1 MHDHEPQTGGTE
13 NGNADGH
20 TPAEQSKSSG
30 IREVTY
36 KMPATRESAK
46 ATEATQ
52 ADLNNVEAQ
61 TVMMKQSGAEQI
73 TADRVVMEQ
82 SGAKSIEAKSAQLDQ
97 SGVVALGSD
106 HTVLMQSSAVQV
118 VAEEA
123 HLSKSSALIVSA
135 RQARIEDSR
144 VFLFAG
150 TADGEVKA
158 AFTPVTAAA
167 IGAAF
172 AIVLAIASLAIRVA
186 TGRNE

>member
-1 MHDHEPQTGGTE
+1 MHDQEPQTGTPD
-13 NGNADGH
+13 NGNTDGRSSV
-20 TPAEQSKSSG
+20 EQAKPSG
-30 IREVTY
+30 IREITY

-61 TVMMKQSGAEQI
+61 TVMMKQSGAEHI

-106 HTVLMQSSAVQV
+106 NTVLMQSSAIQV
-118 VAEEA
+118 VADEA
-123 HLSKSSALIVSA
+123 HLSKSSAMIVSA
-135 RQARIEDSR
+135 RQARIEDSNI
-144 VFLFAG
+144 FLFAG
-150 TADGEVKA
+150 TADGEVKT

-167 IGAAF
+167 LGAAF
-172 AIVLAIASLAIRVA
+172 ALVLAVASLAIRVA
-186 TGRNE
+186 TSRNE

>member
-1 MHDHEPQTGGTE
+1 MSDQDPTKEQPEE
-13 NGNADGH
+13 NGSTPGK
-20 TPAEQSKSSG
+20 PAESAG

-36 KMPATRESAK
+36 KMPATRESAR
-46 ATEATQ
+46 ATEATGS
-52 ADLNNVEAQ
+52 DLNNIEAQ

-82 SGAKSIEAKSAQLDQ
+82 SGAKSIEAKSVQMDQ

-106 HTVLMQSSAVQV
+106 NTVLMQSSAIQV

-123 HLSKSSALIVSA
+123 RLSKSSALIVSA

-150 TADGEVKA
+150 TADGEVNTA
-158 AFTPVTAAA
+158 LTPLTAA
-167 IGAAF
+167 IFGAAF
-172 AIVLAIASLAIRVA
+172 GLVLALASVILRVA
-186 TGRNE
+186 RDSD